1 MTDEQLTEEEIEKLL
16 AKANAPKA
24 EAVKLHPYYLGKM
37 QTVPKCS
44 VWDFDAFAI
53 WYTPGVAEACRKIA
67 ENPAKSYTMTN
78 RANTIAVVSDGTRV
92 LGLGDIGPEAGQP
105 VMEGKALLFKYLGGI
120 DAFALSIG
128 NPYPA
133 EGSDEVER
141 LTAEEIIKFVK
152 LLQPSVGGI
161 NLEDIS
167 KPKCYT
173 VLETLRNDPE
183 ITIPIWHDDAQGT
196 ASVVVA
202 GVIGAAHHVGKELDQ
217 LKIAML
223 GVGAANTRTAYV
235 LESAGVPLK
244 NIVMADSKGI
254 ITNDRPDIIEQKD
267 YDTFKYDL
275 AQKTNEDGLS
285 GDFGFATEGAD
296 VLISASKSAPNVVK
310 KEWVAKMTSDSIAY
324 ACANPIP
331 EIWPWDAK
339 AAGAKV
345 IGTGRSDFDNQ
356 INNSLGFPGIFRGT
370 LDVNAS
376 TITDEMCVA
385 AAQAIADI
393 AIKKGTTDKYVI
405 PSMDEWELYPYV
417 ATKVGLK
424 AIEQGVARTI
434 LDEDELL
441 KIASEKIK
449 YARDLTKSM
458 MDTGFIKPKI

>member
-1 MTDEQLTEEEIEKLL
+1 MSEKELTQEEIDQLL
-16 AKANAPKA
+16 AKANKPKDD
-24 EAVKLHPYYLGKM
+24 AVRLHPYYLGKM
-37 QTVPKCS
+37 QTVPKAS
-44 VWDFDAFAI
+44 VWGFDAFAV
-53 WYTPGVAEACRKIA
+53 WYTPGVAQACREIA
-67 ENPAKSYTMTN
+67 ADPAESFRMTN
-78 RANTIAVVSDGTRV
+78 RANLVAVVSDGTRV

-105 VMEGKALLFKYLGGI
+105 VMEGKAMLFKYLGGV

-128 NPYPA
+128 NQYGTDPDSA
-133 EGSDEVER
+133 KR
-141 LTAEEIIKFVK
+141 LTADEIIKFVK
-152 LLQPSVGGI
+152 LVQPSVGGI

-167 KPKCYT
+167 KPKCYE

-183 ITIPIWHDDAQGT
+183 MTIPVWHDDAQGT

-202 GVIGAAHHVGKELDQ
+202 GVIGAAHHVGKSLDQ
-217 LKIAML
+217 LKVAML

-244 NIVMADSKGI
+244 NIIMADSKSI
-254 ITNDRPDIIEQKD
+254 ITKDRPDIIEQKD

-275 AQKTNEDGLS
+275 AQKTNDAGKS
-285 GDFGFATEGAD
+285 GDFSAACEGAD

-310 KEWVAKMTSDSIAY
+310 KEWVSSMAEDSIVF

-370 LDVNAS
+370 LDVNAT

-393 AIKKGTTDKYVI
+393 AIKKGTTDKYII

-417 ATKVGLK
+417 ASKVGMK

-434 LDEDELL
+434 MTEEELYKL
-441 KIASEKIK
+441 ASEKIK
-449 YARDLTKSM
+449 YARDLTKSL
-458 MDTGFIKPKI
+458 MDNDFIAPPI

>member
-1 MTDEQLTEEEIEKLL
+1 MTDEKLTEEEIEKLL
-16 AKANAPKA
+16 AKAKEPSA
-24 EAVKLHPYYLGKM
+24 EAVKLHPYYKGKI
-37 QTVPKCS
+37 QTVSKCS
-44 VWDFDAFAI
+44 VWDFDAFAV
-53 WYTPGVAEACRKIA
+53 WYTPGVAQACREIVS
-67 ENPAKSYTMTN
+67 NPAESFRMTN

-105 VMEGKALLFKYLGGI
+105 VMEGKSLLFKYLGGV
-120 DAFALSIG
+120 DAFPLSIG
-128 NPYPA
+128 NHYGTSPDKA
-133 EGSDEVER
+133 KR
-141 LTAEEIIKFVK
+141 LTAEEIINFVK

-183 ITIPIWHDDAQGT
+183 VTIPVWHDDAQGT
-196 ASVVVA
+196 ASVVTG
-202 GVIGAAHHVGKELDQ
+202 GVIGAAHHVGKDLDQ
-217 LKIAML
+217 LKVAML

-235 LESAGVPLK
+235 LNAAGVPLK

-254 ITNDRPDIIEQKD
+254 ITNDRQDIIDQKD

-275 AQKTNEDGLS
+275 AQKTNSEGLS
-285 GDFGFATEGAD
+285 GDFGVAMEGAD
-296 VLISASKSAPNVVK
+296 VMISASKSAPGVVK
-310 KEWVAKMTSDSIAY
+310 KEWVSKMGSDSIVF

-339 AAGAKV
+339 EAGARV
-345 IGTGRSDFDNQ
+345 VGTGRSDFDNQ

-370 LDVNAS
+370 LDVNAT

-393 AIKKGTTDKYVI
+393 AINNGTTDKYVL
-405 PSMDEWELYPYV
+405 PTMDEWELFPHE
-417 ATKVGLK
+417 ATSVGMK
-424 AIEQGVARTI
+424 AIEQGVARAI
-434 LDEDELL
+434 YEEDELL
-441 KIASEKIK
+441 KMAQEKIK

>member
-1 MTDEQLTEEEIEKLL
+1 MTEEKLTKEEIEKLL

-67 ENPAKSYTMTN
+67 ETPAKSFTMTN

-105 VMEGKALLFKYLGGI
+105 VMEGKALLFKYLGGV

-128 NPYPA
+128 NHYGDSP
-133 EGSDEVER
+133 DEAKR

-183 ITIPIWHDDAQGT
+183 ITIPVWHDDAQGT
-196 ASVVVA
+196 ASVVTA

-217 LKIAML
+217 LKIALL

-235 LESAGVPLK
+235 LEAAGVPLK
-244 NIVMADSKGI
+244 NMIMADSKGI

-275 AQKTNEDGLS
+275 AQKTNEEGRS
-285 GDFGFATEGAD
+285 GDFGVATEGAD
-296 VLISASKSAPNVVK
+296 VMISASKSAEDVVK
-310 KEWVAKMTSDSIAY
+310 KDWISHMASDSIVF

-339 AAGAKV
+339 AAGARV

-356 INNSLGFPGIFRGT
+356 INNSLGFPAIFRGT
-370 LDVNAS
+370 LDVNAT

-385 AAQAIADI
+385 AAQAMADI
-393 AIKKGTTDKYVI
+393 AIKNGTTDKYII
-405 PSMDEWELYPYV
+405 PSMDEWELFPYE
-417 ATKVGLK
+417 ATKVGMK
-424 AIEQGVARTI
+424 AIEQGVARVI
-434 LDEDELL
+434 MEEEELL
-441 KIASEKIK
+441 KVTSEKIK

>member
-1 MTDEQLTEEEIEKLL
+1 MSDKKLTQEEIDQLL
-16 AKANAPKA
+16 AKAKQPA
-24 EAVKLHPYYLGKM
+24 EDAIKLQPYYEGKM
-37 QTVPKCS
+37 QTVLKSS
-44 VWDFDAFAI
+44 VWGFDAFAV
-53 WYTPGVAEACRKIA
+53 WYTPGVAAACRTIA
-67 ENPAKSYTMTN
+67 SDPAESFRMTN
-78 RANTIAVVSDGTRV
+78 RANTIAIVSDGTRV

-105 VMEGKALLFKYLGGI
+105 VMEGKALLFKYLGGV
-120 DAFALSIG
+120 DAFALSVG
-128 NPYPA
+128 EPGRRP
-133 EGSDEVER
+133 S
-141 LTAEEIIKFVK
+141 AEEIIKFVK
-152 LLQPSVGGI
+152 MVQPSVGGI

-183 ITIPIWHDDAQGT
+183 ITIPVWHDDAQGT

-202 GVIGAAHHVGKELDQ
+202 GVIGGAHHVGKELDQ
-217 LKIAML
+217 LKVAML

-235 LESAGVPLK
+235 LETAGVPLK

-254 ITNDRPDIIEQKD
+254 ITKDRPDIIEQKD

-275 AQKTNEDGLS
+275 AQKTNKEGLS
-285 GDFGFATEGAD
+285 GDFGIAMEGAD
-296 VLISASKSAPNVVK
+296 VMISASKSAPDVVK
-310 KEWVAKMTSDSIAY
+310 KEWVSSMASDSIVF

-339 AAGAKV
+339 EAGARV
-345 IGTGRSDFDNQ
+345 VGTGRSDFDNQ

-370 LDVNAS
+370 LDVNAT

-405 PSMDEWELYPYV
+405 PTMDDWEIFPYE
-417 ATKVGLK
+417 AAKVGMK
-424 AIEQGVARTI
+424 AIEQGVARK
-434 LDEDELL
+434 EYEEEELF
-441 KIASEKIK
+441 KIAQEKIK
-449 YARDLTKSM
+449 YARDLTTSM

>member
-1 MTDEQLTEEEIEKLL
+1 MTEEKLTEEEIEKLL
-16 AKANAPKA
+16 AKAKAPAA
-24 EAVKLHPYYLGKM
+24 EAVKLHPYYEGKM

-44 VWDFDAFAI
+44 VWDFDAFAV
-53 WYTPGVAEACRKIA
+53 WYTPGVAQACREIA
-67 ENPAKSYTMTN
+67 ANPAESYRMTN

-92 LGLGDIGPEAGQP
+92 LGLGDIGPEAGSP
-105 VMEGKALLFKYLGGI
+105 VMEGKSLLFKYLGGV
-120 DAFALSIG
+120 DAFPLVIG
-128 NPYPA
+128 NHYGDSPDKA
-133 EGSDEVER
+133 RR
-141 LTAEEIIKFVK
+141 LTAEEIINFVK

-167 KPKCYT
+167 KPKCYK

-183 ITIPIWHDDAQGT
+183 VTIPVWHDDAQGT
-196 ASVVVA
+196 ASVVVG
-202 GVIGAAHHVGKELDQ
+202 GVMGASHHVGKELDQ

-235 LESAGVPLK
+235 LTAAGVPIK

-254 ITNDRPDIIEQKD
+254 ITSDRPDIIEQKD

-275 AQKTNEDGLS
+275 AQRTNSEGLE
-285 GDFGFATEGAD
+285 GDFGIAAEGAD
-296 VLISASKSAPNVVK
+296 VVISASKSAPGVLK
-310 KEWVAKMTSDSIAY
+310 KEWISKMASDGIVF
-324 ACANPIP
+324 ACANPVP
-331 EIWPWDAK
+331 EIWPWVAK
-339 AAGAKV
+339 EAGARV

-370 LDVNAS
+370 LDVNAK

-393 AIKKGTTDKYVI
+393 AIRKGTTDKYVL
-405 PSMDEWELYPYV
+405 PTMDEWELFPYV
-417 ATKVGLK
+417 AAKVGMK
-424 AIEQGVARTI
+424 AIEVGVARKV
-434 LDEDELL
+434 LEEEELL
-441 KIASEKIK
+441 KIAQEKIK

>member
-1 MTDEQLTEEEIEKLL
+1 LRLL
-16 AKANAPKA
+16 IQN
-24 EAVKLHPYYLGKM
+24 
-37 QTVPKCS
+37 
-44 VWDFDAFAI
+44 
-53 WYTPGVAEACRKIA
+53 TPGVAQACREIA
-67 ENPAKSYTMTN
+67 ADPAQSFTMTN

-105 VMEGKALLFKYLGGI
+105 VMEGKALLFKYLGGV
-120 DAFALSIG
+120 DAFALSVG
-128 NPYPA
+128 EPGRRP
-133 EGSDEVER
+133 S
-141 LTAEEIIKFVK
+141 AEEIIKFVK
-152 LLQPSVGGI
+152 MVQPSVGGI

-183 ITIPIWHDDAQGT
+183 ITIPVWHDDAQGT
-196 ASVVVA
+196 ASVVAA

-217 LKIAML
+217 LKVAML

-235 LESAGVPLK
+235 LEAAGIPLK
-244 NIVMADSKGI
+244 NMVMADSKGI
-254 ITNDRPDIIEQKD
+254 ITNDRQDIIDDKD

-275 AQKTNEDGLS
+275 AMKTNEEGLS
-285 GDFGFATEGAD
+285 GDFGVAIEGAD
-296 VLISASKSAPNVVK
+296 VMISASKSAPNVVK
-310 KEWVAKMTSDSIAY
+310 KDWVSSMASDSIVF

-339 AAGAKV
+339 AAGARV
-345 IGTGRSDFDNQ
+345 VGTGRSDFDNQ

-370 LDVNAS
+370 LDVNAT

-405 PSMDEWELYPYV
+405 PTMDDWEIFPYE
-417 ATKVGLK
+417 AAKVGMK

-434 LDEDELL
+434 MEEDELF
-441 KIASEKIK
+441 KMAQEKIK
-449 YARDLTKSM
+449 YARDLTKSL
-458 MDTGFIKPKI
+458 MDNKFIAPPI

>member
-1 MTDEQLTEEEIEKLL
+1 MSEKELTQEEIDKLL
-16 AKANAPKA
+16 AKANKPA
-24 EAVKLHPYYLGKM
+24 EDAMRLHPFYMGKM

-44 VWDFDAFAI
+44 VWGFDAFAV
-53 WYTPGVAEACRKIA
+53 WYTPGVAKACRAIA
-67 ENPAKSYTMTN
+67 ENPAESFRMTN

-105 VMEGKALLFKYLGGI
+105 VMEGKALLFKYLGGV

-128 NPYPA
+128 NAYNEKGEA
-133 EGSDEVER
+133 KR
-141 LTAEEIIKFVK
+141 LTAEEIINFVK
-152 LLQPSVGGI
+152 LVQPSVGGI

-167 KPKCYT
+167 KPKCYG

-183 ITIPIWHDDAQGT
+183 VTIPVWHDDAQGT
-196 ASVVVA
+196 ASVVVG
-202 GVIGAAHHVGKELDQ
+202 GVIGAAHHVGKSLDQ

-223 GVGAANTRTAYV
+223 GVGSANTRTAYV

-244 NIVMADSKGI
+244 NITMADSKSI
-254 ITNDRPDIIEQKD
+254 ITKDRPDIIEQKD

-275 AQKTNEDGLS
+275 AQKTNSEGLS
-285 GDFGFATEGAD
+285 GDFSNAMEGAD
-296 VLISASKSAPNVVK
+296 VMISASKSAPDVVK
-310 KEWVAKMTSDSIAY
+310 KEWISQMASDSIVF

-331 EIWPWDAK
+331 EIWPWKAK
-339 AAGAKV
+339 AAGARV
-345 IGTGRSDFDNQ
+345 VGTGRSDFDNQ

-370 LDVNAS
+370 LDVNAT

-405 PSMDEWELYPYV
+405 PTMDEWELYPYE
-417 ATKVGLK
+417 ATKVGMK

-434 LDEDELL
+434 MEEDELF
-441 KIASEKIK
+441 KIAEEKIK
-449 YARDLTKSM
+449 YARDLTKSL
-458 MDTGFIKPKI
+458 MDNNFIAPPI

>member
-1 MTDEQLTEEEIEKLL
+1 MTEKELTQEEIDQLL
-16 AKANAPKA
+16 AKANKPA
-24 EAVKLHPYYLGKM
+24 EDAMKLHPFYQGKM

-44 VWDFDAFAI
+44 VWGFDAFAV
-53 WYTPGVAEACRKIA
+53 WYTPGVAKACRAIEA
-67 ENPAKSYTMTN
+67 NPAESFRMTN

-105 VMEGKALLFKYLGGI
+105 VMEGKALLFKYLGGV

-128 NPYPA
+128 EPDKRP
-133 EGSDEVER
+133 
-141 LTAEEIIKFVK
+141 TAEEIIKFVK

-167 KPKCYT
+167 KPKCYK

-183 ITIPIWHDDAQGT
+183 ITIPVWHDDAQGT
-196 ASVVVA
+196 ASVVVG
-202 GVIGAAHHVGKELDQ
+202 GVIGGAHHVGKELDQ
-217 LKIAML
+217 LKVAML

-235 LESAGVPLK
+235 LEAAGVPLK

-254 ITNDRPDIIEQKD
+254 ITKDRPDIIEQKD

-275 AQKTNEDGLS
+275 AQKTNAEGLS
-285 GDFGFATEGAD
+285 GDFSNAMEGAD
-296 VLISASKSAPNVVK
+296 VMISASKSAPNVVK
-310 KEWVAKMTSDSIAY
+310 KDWISKMASDSIVY

-339 AAGAKV
+339 AAGARV
-345 IGTGRSDFDNQ
+345 VGTGRSDFDNQ

-370 LDVNAS
+370 LDVNAT

-393 AIKKGTTDKYVI
+393 AIKKGTTDKYVL
-405 PSMDEWELYPYV
+405 PTMDEWELFPYE
-417 ATKVGLK
+417 ATKVGMK

-434 LDEDELL
+434 MEEDELY
-441 KIASEKIK
+441 KMASEKIK
-449 YARDLTKSM
+449 YARDLTQSL
-458 MDTGFIKPKI
+458 MDNKFIAPPI